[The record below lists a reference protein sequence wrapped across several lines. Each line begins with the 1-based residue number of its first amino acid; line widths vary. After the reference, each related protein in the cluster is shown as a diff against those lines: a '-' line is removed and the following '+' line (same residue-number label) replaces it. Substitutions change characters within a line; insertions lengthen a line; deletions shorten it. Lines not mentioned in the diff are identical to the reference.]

1 MDAMTDLSKVIYG
14 LTTQAELNE
23 IINYR
28 YFGERVFIDPP
39 TSAQEM
45 FNLILLANDL
55 FTSGEEN
62 RSGKSCFDDLDSAD
76 YTFKG
81 PYCHVMNYLSRKIE
95 FIKNGA
101 DPADYSEDDLENF
114 CNDTNDYTRL
124 HFGNFTIGRR
134 L

>member
-1 MDAMTDLSKVIYG
+1 MTDLSKVIYG
-14 LTTQAELNE
+14 LTTKAALDEAL
-23 IINYR
+23 NYR

-39 TSAQEM
+39 TTQQDTI
-45 FNLILLANDL
+45 NLIRLANDL
-55 FTSGEEN
+55 FSSGEEN
-62 RSGKSCFDDLDSAD
+62 RSDKSCFDDADAAD

-101 DPADYSEDDLENF
+101 DPADYTESDLENF
-114 CNDTNDYTRL
+114 CSDTQDYARL
-124 HFGNFTIGRR
+124 HFGNFTMGRR

>member
-1 MDAMTDLSKVIYG
+1 MTDLSKVIYG
-14 LTTQAELNE
+14 LTTKAEVDE
-23 IINYR
+23 MINYR

-39 TSAQEM
+39 TSIAETL
-45 FNLILLANDL
+45 NLIALANNL
-55 FTSGEEN
+55 FTFGEVN
-62 RSGKSCFDDLDSAD
+62 RSSKACFEELDAAD

-81 PYCHVMNYLSRKIE
+81 PFCHVMNYVSKKIE

-101 DPADYSEDDLENF
+101 DPADYTADDLEDF
-114 CNDTNDYTRL
+114 CKDTPDFSTV